1 MNIPVDLK
9 YSKEHEWVRVENNI
23 AIIGITDFAQKELGE
38 VVFVD
43 LPKVG
48 RIMKSH
54 ETFGIVESVKAVSDL
69 YCPVSGK
76 IVKNNAELDE
86 NPELIN
92 TDPYGEAWIIQVE
105 MSNPAELDNLLSA
118 QDYEAYIAEEKK

>member
-1 MNIPVDLK
+1 MKFPVDLK
-9 YSKEHEWVRVENNI
+9 YSKEHEWIRVEQNI
-23 AIIGITDFAQKELGE
+23 AIIGITDYAQKELGE

-43 LPKVG
+43 LPKIG
-48 RIMKSH
+48 RLLKAH

-69 YCPVSGK
+69 FCPVTGK
-76 IVKNNAELDE
+76 IVKNNANLDE

-105 MSNPAELDNLLSA
+105 MSNPTELNNLLSA
-118 QDYEAYIAEEKK
+118 QEYEAYVAEEKK